1 MITMTEQDLK
11 ESNKGKETQIK
22 QKLILCLELSY
33 LAILTINTN
42 LLKFIAWLKETL
54 SYLIIFNEQS
64 PQNTQRK
71 I

>member
-22 QKLILCLELSY
+22 QKLIPGLELSY
-33 LAILTINTN
+33 LSILTINTN

-54 SYLIIFNEQS
+54 ENKSNFLSYLIIFNE
-64 PQNTQRK
+64 
-71 I
+71 